1 MHSRIA
7 LLTLAASTA
16 NLAAASVKRV
26 AASYEDTFT
35 RPQETGVMV
44 NNFVVQEY
52 SPVVTEAPVFPRYGL
67 VPRQNTF
74 GRGPDTCAFFPD
86 GQSVLLAHRISTS
99 DHS

>member
-1 MHSRIA
+1 
-7 LLTLAASTA
+7 
-16 NLAAASVKRV
+16 
-26 AASYEDTFT
+26 
-35 RPQETGVMV
+35 MV